1 MCIRD
6 RSFPNL
12 YKFRF
17 SYEAIKNKFNFSFI
31 QTSVIAVSILAILII
46 PNYLIYKNNVNAATY
61 MESTFNIFKSINQDI
76 KRVVR
81 PRQQIDE
88 ILENVPSDLY
98 KSTTIPNLDFI
109 EKLGISYIKEVSI
122 NIADSESK
130 MIIQNMPQLQY
141 EVVKKMS
148 TSFGITITNESVNIN
163 DGLVNGNLEINYAND

>member
-1 MCIRD
+1 
-6 RSFPNL
+6 
-12 YKFRF
+12 
-17 SYEAIKNKFNFSFI
+17 
-31 QTSVIAVSILAILII
+31 
-46 PNYLIYKNNVNAATY
+46 

-98 KSTTIPNLDFI
+98 KPTTIPNLDFI

-148 TSFGITITNESVNIN
+148 TSFGITIINESVNIN